1 MNCHWEVYKF
11 ILDLLK
17 FPKYITVGPISY
29 NRETEEISFVL
40 V

>member
-1 MNCHWEVYKF
+1 MNCHREVYKF

-17 FPKYITVGPISY
+17 FPKYITIGPISY
-29 NRETEEISFVL
+29 NRETEEISFIL